1 MRPSALTS
9 SFRAAYKSASL
20 RQLLQ
25 RSWRPGLP
33 RQPCRPNSGALSAD
47 MPRLGVARAGG
58 NSAAAAAHGSVCA
71 HVRLERIPAPTA
83 ARKPQAIYH
92 TCVHASDRIDSTRVR
107 AYIYLFILSRAPAV
121 VYACMARR
129 LYMIYAS
136 GLEHKM
142 PTGLGSGR
150 PCDACCS
157 PGLHRPRGQRIG
169 RGRSAARC
177 R

>member
-1 MRPSALTS
+1 MRNSALTP
-9 SFRAAYKSASL
+9 RAAHKSASL

-25 RSWRPGLP
+25 RRRPGLP
-33 RQPCRPNSGALSAD
+33 RQPCSRPNSGALSAD
-47 MPRLGVARAGG
+47 MPRLGVARAGS

-92 TCVHASDRIDSTRVR
+92 TCVHASYRID
-107 AYIYLFILSRAPAV
+107 APACMCV
-121 VYACMARR
+121 RIYCSYYRARPPSYACMARR

-142 PTGLGSGR
+142 PTSGQ